1 MLSNRCG
8 CFRPVLTVDDPDP
21 ITRSER
27 RLEGRGMSIEQ
38 QRAWVVVAGDH
49 LPIDVEQPP
58 CLGAQ
63 ALETDELSE
72 RGSRRDL
79 ERCASYPNADRGR
92 RGHSA
97 ARDDSI
103 PPADRGNDHEDAQTG
118 GNEHP
123 SRGKG
128 DAHVGNLSQAERP
141 RASFVRNDY
150 ADPRAGKMTVSE
162 LASICFAATAR
173 LGPAPGTATR
183 DSFGQRPTALGR
195 R

>member
-79 ERCASYPNADRGR
+79 ERSAPYPNADRGR
-92 RGHSA
+92 RGLSA

-103 PPADRGNDHEDAQTG
+103 PSADGGDGCQDAEAS
-118 GNEHP
+118 GNERP
-123 SRGKG
+123 SKGKV
-128 DAHVGNLSQAERP
+128 DAHGWEPISSGTV
-141 RASFVRNDY
+141 AS
-150 ADPRAGKMTVSE
+150 
-162 LASICFAATAR
+162 
-173 LGPAPGTATR
+173 
-183 DSFGQRPTALGR
+183 
-195 R
+195 